1 MDIVFEIP
9 TDTHR
14 LSRGADSL
22 GEATLGESEFHARNL
37 RVHMRTGTG
46 TCRDVATFVPLRLDR
61 RLPCSREKEG
71 KTMSVDDT
79 QEKLWQAVQTA
90 LVGAGNIQER
100 LRSAAMYLIR
110 VQATESA
117 FPARADLQRRLE
129 AILRELTGSP
139 ATGRGGTLES
149 SIAALKDDDAKRV
162 AVEILSLLCEATRLA
177 RRPVGV
183 TPS

>member
-1 MDIVFEIP
+1 
-9 TDTHR
+9 
-14 LSRGADSL
+14 
-22 GEATLGESEFHARNL
+22 
-37 RVHMRTGTG
+37 
-46 TCRDVATFVPLRLDR
+46 
-61 RLPCSREKEG
+61 
-71 KTMSVDDT
+71 MSVDDT

-149 SIAALKDDDAKRV
+149 SIAALKDAMRQ
-162 AVEILSLLCEATRLA
+162 
-177 RRPVGV
+177 
-183 TPS
+183 PSQPPQCQSNSACDNQSC